1 MQRNGTGDSTIGRL
15 SDSVKSV
22 RAWYTTDNGSTWH
35 AVTAKLSGGKWTTA
49 VHNPTSGRVG
59 LRSTV
64 TDTHGDSSTTTVYNA
79 YAVG

>member
-1 MQRNGTGDSTIGRL
+1 MRQL

-22 RAWYTTDNGSTWH
+22 QAWYTTDGGATWH
-35 AVTAKLSGGKWTTA
+35 AATAKPSGGNWTIA
-49 VHNPTSGRVG
+49 VHNPASGRVG

-79 YAVG
+79 YAMS